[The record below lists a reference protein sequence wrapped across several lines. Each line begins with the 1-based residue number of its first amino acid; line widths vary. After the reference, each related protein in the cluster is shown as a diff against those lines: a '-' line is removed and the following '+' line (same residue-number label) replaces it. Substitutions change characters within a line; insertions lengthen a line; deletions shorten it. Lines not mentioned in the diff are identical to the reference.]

1 MKFDTTIKKKIQTAV
16 TLALI
21 SSGIIPAVKAEVA
34 DQNVD
39 NSSGT
44 TIDQG
49 LGKVAVDLDNGS
61 TFTVTNAGTISASA
75 GLDDVFA
82 INVDSSNTTLS
93 NLNKSGSITAAT
105 TNANKR
111 RAYAVNVHT
120 NAIIGTI
127 TNSGTIKGQAQKS
140 DGYGLRYVS
149 GGPSTSITNTSTG
162 IIEGIS
168 GLGLGGGLSGNT
180 AVGMFTSNSTS
191 SNTITLDND
200 GIIRGLSDNTA
211 GYGARLNSKFS
222 TIDNS
227 GTFLGQAD
235 TSITRGISM
244 FNSNTGVSVTTFNN
258 SGTISAVAGSNNAI
272 GFETVVQDTGTINN
286 SGTVSYTHLTLPTN
300 REV

>member
-49 LGKVAVDLDNGS
+49 SGKVAVDLDNGS

-93 NLNKSGSITAAT
+93 NLNNSGSITAET
-105 TNANKR
+105 TNSNKR

-120 NAIIGTI
+120 
-127 TNSGTIKGQAQKS
+127 
-140 DGYGLRYVS
+140 
-149 GGPSTSITNTSTG
+149 
-162 IIEGIS
+162 
-168 GLGLGGGLSGNT
+168 LSL
-180 AVGMFTSNSTS
+180 
-191 SNTITLDND
+191 IH
-200 GIIRGLSDNTA
+200 I
-211 GYGARLNSKFS
+211 
-222 TIDNS
+222 
-227 GTFLGQAD
+227 
-235 TSITRGISM
+235 
-244 FNSNTGVSVTTFNN
+244 
-258 SGTISAVAGSNNAI
+258 
-272 GFETVVQDTGTINN
+272 
-286 SGTVSYTHLTLPTN
+286 
-300 REV
+300 